1 MHLTFSHNFKFRPNI
16 KTNQN
21 GGKEFK
27 TKQTK
32 LKEINQNKSNQ
43 NNIKQINPIKSKQMK
58 TE

>member
-21 GGKEFK
+21 GSKEIK
-27 TKQTK
+27 TKQNKTK
-32 LKEINQNKSNQ
+32 Q
-43 NNIKQINPIKSKQMK
+43 KQTKQYKTIKSKQMK